1 QATLGGGT
9 DAFVAKLNSGGSALV
24 YSTYLGGNSN
34 DQGSGIAVDS
44 SGNAYV
50 TGSTSSANFPTTA
63 ASFQPALR
71 GGSDAFIIRIRSAA
85 VTIDFDGDGKA
96 DILWRNTNTG
106 DNAIFR
112 MNGFTLTSSALIPSV
127 PTTWTI
133 AGVGDFDGD
142 GKADI
147 LWRNTNT
154 GDNAIFLMNGFT
166 LTSSALIPS
175 VPTTWTIAGV
185 GAFDA
190 DAKLFR
196 SWRNTNTGD
205 NAIFRMNGF
214 TLTSSALIPS
224 VPTTWT
230 IAGVGDYDGD
240 GKADILWRNTSTGDN
255 AIF

>member
-71 GGSDAFIIRIRSAA
+71 GGSDAFIIKIRSAA

-106 DNAIFR
+106 DIPPFLVSLLPAPRRAF
-112 MNGFTLTSSALIPSV
+112 IPSIL
-127 PTTWTI
+127 TTRRA
-133 AGVGDFDGD
+133 AGVIDFDGD

-147 LWRNTNT
+147 LWRNTST

-185 GAFDA
+185 GD
-190 DAKLFR
+190 
-196 SWRNTNTGD
+196 
-205 NAIFRMNGF
+205 
-214 TLTSSALIPS
+214 
-224 VPTTWT
+224 
-230 IAGVGDYDGD
+230 
-240 GKADILWRNTSTGDN
+240 
-255 AIF
+255 

>member
-1 QATLGGGT
+1 AIQTTFGGVEDAFVAKLNPAGSALAYSTYLGGSGGDSAGGSSNIVSGDIAVDSAGNAYVTGITSSTDFPTVSPFQATLGGGT

-71 GGSDAFIIRIRSAA
+71 GGSDAFIIKIRSAA

-127 PTTWTI
+127 PTT
-133 AGVGDFDGD
+133 
-142 GKADI
+142 
-147 LWRNTNT
+147 
-154 GDNAIFLMNGFT
+154 
-166 LTSSALIPS
+166 
-175 VPTTWTIAGV
+175 
-185 GAFDA
+185 
-190 DAKLFR
+190 
-196 SWRNTNTGD
+196 
-205 NAIFRMNGF
+205 
-214 TLTSSALIPS
+214 
-224 VPTTWT
+224 
-230 IAGVGDYDGD
+230 
-240 GKADILWRNTSTGDN
+240 
-255 AIF
+255 